1 MAHVVILAAGYAT
14 RLYPL
19 TENFPKPLLEV
30 GGKPIINHLLDAL
43 QPISKEI
50 SGVACVTNDL
60 YAPHFEKWAKELNVP
75 FPVSVVND
83 GTRTNDTRLGA
94 IRDIGLAAE
103 SFNNNDDLLVL
114 AGDNIFDS
122 DLALFYQKSKSR
134 PNSVTLACIDVGDRK
149 LATQYGI
156 LEVGEES
163 RIVQFH
169 EKPKN
174 PPSTLASTGIYFFSQ
189 STLHFFNEFL
199 NDKSL
204 NHDAPGFFI
213 SWLVSRVPVYGEL
226 LDGIW
231 YDIGDKASLKNAD
244 EIFTKKKEKSAR

>member
-60 YAPHFEKWAKELNVP
+60 YTPHFEKWAKELNAP

-94 IRDIGLAAE
+94 IRDTGLRAE
-103 SFNNNDDLLVL
+103 SFNNNDDLML
-114 AGDNIFDS
+114 
-122 DLALFYQKSKSR
+122 
-134 PNSVTLACIDVGDRK
+134 TVG
-149 LATQYGI
+149 
-156 LEVGEES
+156 
-163 RIVQFH
+163 QFV
-169 EKPKN
+169 
-174 PPSTLASTGIYFFSQ
+174 I
-189 STLHFFNEFL
+189 
-199 NDKSL
+199 
-204 NHDAPGFFI
+204 
-213 SWLVSRVPVYGEL
+213 
-226 LDGIW
+226 LDGNHGLILV
-231 YDIGDKASLKNAD
+231 DPDRETIDK
-244 EIFTKKKEKSAR
+244 TKRDQNQKCYRPPEP